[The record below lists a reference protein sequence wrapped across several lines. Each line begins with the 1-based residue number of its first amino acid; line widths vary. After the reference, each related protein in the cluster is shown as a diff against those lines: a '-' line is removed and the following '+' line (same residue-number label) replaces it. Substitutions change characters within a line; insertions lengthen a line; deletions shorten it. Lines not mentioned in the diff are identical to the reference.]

1 MEQYFRK
8 RVLKIG
14 TTVILAEVLVL
25 ALVGL
30 LYVSNISYAVD
41 RRVELQVQLPGKL
54 MNAGFL
60 DYDSI
65 QDIVQMNELVGRG
78 FMDGMVIGV
87 DYNVYY
93 SLNPAYIGQKA
104 DDIPG
109 FDTSV
114 LNVQNPNGTLIYT
127 DSNLLS
133 VSIIYSLDETTPRF
147 FVYVVV
153 DTSEAIIEKNQ
164 STLAFIASS
173 STVVVLTIAIVVL
186 SGGLIKKL
194 EDDLT
199 QKERLAVLGEL
210 GAGVDH
216 EIRNPLSVVK
226 ASAYL
231 LRITLDKPNSEVS
244 EIIDTLEKE
253 SIKIEQIVDSL
264 LRFAHPKVPIMVSV
278 DLSNTTRDTLSEI
291 KIPDNVSI
299 VTEFA
304 TKLPMIRAD
313 CGQLSIII
321 TNIITNALQAMPKGG
336 QLRISTTTDSS
347 KWVILS
353 IADTGIGIPSE
364 DIEKLFQP
372 LFTTKAQGIGLGLPI
387 TKVLV
392 EGHNGVISV
401 ESELSK
407 GTTVT
412 IKFPIS
418 QSHHPNE

>member
-1 MEQYFRK
+1 MERYFRK
-8 RVLKIG
+8 RVFTIG

-30 LYVSNISYAVD
+30 SYVSNISYAID

-54 MNAGFL
+54 MDAGFL

-65 QDIVQMNELVGRG
+65 QDSDQMNELVGGG
-78 FMDGMVIGV
+78 FIDGMIIGV

-104 DDIPG
+104 DDIPS
-109 FDTSV
+109 FDTSL
-114 LNVQNPNGTLIYT
+114 LNVQNPNGTLRYT
-127 DSNLLS
+127 DSKLLS
-133 VSIIYSLDETTPRF
+133 VSIIYSLDKITPRF
-147 FVYVVV
+147 FVYVLV
-153 DTSEAIIEKNQ
+153 DTTAAIIEKEQ
-164 STLAFIASS
+164 STLLFIASS
-173 STVVVLTIAIVVL
+173 GTVLVLTIAIVAL
-186 SGGLIKKL
+186 SGSLIKKL
-194 EDDLT
+194 EDDLS

-210 GAGVDH
+210 GAGVGH

-231 LRITLDKPNSEVS
+231 LRIVLDKPNSEVS

-253 SIKIEQIVDSL
+253 SFRIEQIVDSL
-264 LRFAHPKVPIMVSV
+264 LRFAHPKIPIMVNV
-278 DLSNTTRDTLSEI
+278 DLSKTTEIMLSEI
-291 KIPDNVSI
+291 KIPDTVSI
-299 VTEFA
+299 VTELDA
-304 TKLPMIRAD
+304 KLPPIHAD
-313 CGQLSIII
+313 YGQLNIII

-353 IADTGIGIPSE
+353 IADTGIGISSE
-364 DIEKLFQP
+364 NLKILFQP

-387 TKVLV
+387 TKALV
-392 EGHNGVISV
+392 ERNNGVISV
-401 ESELSK
+401 ESELGK
-407 GTTVT
+407 GSTVT

-418 QSHHPNE
+418 QSSHSEE

>member
-8 RVLKIG
+8 RVLTIG

-54 MNAGFL
+54 MDTGFL

-65 QDIVQMNELVGRG
+65 EDSNQMNELVGGG
-78 FMDGMVIGV
+78 FIDGMVIGV

-93 SLNPAYIGQKA
+93 SLNPEYIGQKA
-104 DDIPG
+104 NEIPG
-109 FDTSV
+109 FDTSL
-114 LNVQNPNGTLIYT
+114 LNVQNHNGTLLYT

-133 VSIIYSLDETTPRF
+133 VSIIYSLDKITPNF

-153 DTSEAIIEKNQ
+153 DTTAAITEKNQ
-164 STLAFIASS
+164 STLLFIASS
-173 STVVVLTIAIVVL
+173 SSVVVLTIAIVAL

-194 EDDLT
+194 EDDLS

-210 GAGVDH
+210 GAGVGH

-231 LRITLDKPNSEVS
+231 LRITLDKPNSEIT

-253 SIKIEQIVDSL
+253 SNKIEQIIDSL
-264 LRFAHPKVPIMVSV
+264 LRFAHPKEPIMVSV
-278 DLSNTTRDTLSEI
+278 DLSNTTKETLSEI

-299 VTEFA
+299 VTEFDA
-304 TKLPMIRAD
+304 KLPTIRAD

-321 TNIITNALQAMPKGG
+321 TNIITNALQAMRDGG
-336 QLRISTTTDSS
+336 QLRISTTTDSRN
-347 KWVILS
+347 WVILS
-353 IADTGIGIPSE
+353 IADTGIGISSE
-364 DIEKLFQP
+364 NMEKLFLP

-387 TKVLV
+387 TKILV
-392 EGHNGVISV
+392 EGNNGVISV
-401 ESELSK
+401 ESELGK
-407 GTTVT
+407 GSTVT

-418 QSHHPNE
+418 QSSHSEE